1 MKNTFQYYSE
11 NNEALNFKSAL
22 CNEAVKKKLLEQI
35 ENPKTQYAKAPF
47 REDLLDSCVKLKN
60 RFLNIQ
66 HFVHVGIGGSS
77 LGPEMLI
84 KALKNNSLQFHFINN
99 IDPDD
104 FQNHLDNIQFDS
116 ALFYFVSK
124 SGGTAETLAALALIL
139 NYYEM
144 RGKTLEQIYSKF
156 VFATDPVKSELL
168 ELAKNK
174 NIPTLEIPSDVGGR
188 FSALTPVGFFP
199 ALFAGIDVRELLIGA
214 KSAVELVE
222 NLESDLYKAAHLL
235 FTLKEQEQRSLTVM
249 MPYSSKLREFSAWF
263 TQLWAESLGK
273 ARDLKGNIVKTGFTP
288 IPAYGATDQ
297 HSQMQLFME
306 GPEDKVLLMI
316 EVENFNRDFS
326 LKNSFPS
333 TSFARLN
340 GHRLSEL
347 MKAEFLGTLDALKEI
362 NRPFVHI
369 KIEALE
375 AKSLGFLIM
384 YFELLTGLV
393 GIHLNV
399 DPFDQPGV
407 ELGKVKSNQWL
418 NKLK

>member
-1 MKNTFQYYSE
+1 MKNSFQYFST
-11 NNEALNFKSAL
+11 NKDALNFKSAL
-22 CNEAVKKKLLEQI
+22 CTSDVKKKLIEQI

-47 REDLLDSCVKLKN
+47 RAELLESCIQLKN
-60 RFLNIQ
+60 KFLNIN
-66 HFVHVGIGGSS
+66 HFVHIGIGGSS

-84 KALKNNSLQFHFINN
+84 KALKNNSLKFHFINN

-104 FQNHLDNIQFDS
+104 MQEHLDNISFDS

-124 SGGTAETLAALALIL
+124 SGGTAETLAALALII

-144 RGKTLEQIYSKF
+144 RGKNLEQIFSKF

-168 ELAKNK
+168 ELAKIK
-174 NIPTLEIPSDVGGR
+174 NIPTLEIPTNVGGR

-199 ALFAGIDVRELLIGA
+199 ALFAGINVRELLDGA
-214 KSAVELVE
+214 ILANELV
-222 NLESDLYKAAHLL
+222 NDVNSDLYKAAHYLI
-235 FTLKEQEQRSLTVM
+235 TLREKENRSITVM

-273 ARDLKGNIVKTGFTP
+273 CLDKSGHTIKTGFTP

-316 EVENFNRDFS
+316 EVENFARDFS
-326 LKNSFPS
+326 LKNSFQ
-333 TSFARLN
+333 TSSFNRLN

-347 MKAEFLGTLDALKEI
+347 IKAEFLGTLDALKEI
-362 NRPFVHI
+362 NRPFIHI
-369 KIEALE
+369 SIEALD
-375 AKSLGFLIM
+375 AKNLGFLIL

-393 GIHLNV
+393 GNHLNV

>member
-1 MKNTFQYYSE
+1 MKNTFQYFSC
-11 NNEALNFKSAL
+11 NADALNFKSSF
-22 CNEAVKKKLLEQI
+22 CNDEVKKKLFEQI

-47 REDLLDSCVKLKN
+47 RDDLLNSCVKLKN
-60 RFLNIQ
+60 KFLNIS
-66 HFVHVGIGGSS
+66 HFVHIGIGGSS

-84 KALKNNSLQFHFINN
+84 KALKNNSLQFHFVNN

-104 FQNHLDNIQFDS
+104 MQDHLDHIQFDS

-124 SGGTAETLAALALIL
+124 SGGTAETLAALTLII

-144 RGKTLEQIYSKF
+144 RGKNLDQIFSKF

-168 ELAKNK
+168 ELSKEK
-174 NIPTLEIPSDVGGR
+174 NIPILEIPTDVGGR

-199 ALFAGIDVRELLIGA
+199 ALFAGINVREVLEGA
-214 KSAVELVE
+214 TAATELVKDTS
-222 NLESDLYKAAHLL
+222 SDLYKAAHYL
-235 FTLKEQEQRSLTVM
+235 FTLKEKENRSLTVM

-273 ARDLKGNIVKTGFTP
+273 ALDKNGNLVNTGFTP

-306 GPEDKVLLMI
+306 GPEDKVLIMI
-316 EVENFNRDFS
+316 EVENFSRDFS
-326 LKNSFPS
+326 LKNSFPT
-333 TSFARLN
+333 TSFGRLN

-347 MKAEFLGTLDALKEI
+347 IKAEFLGTLDALKEI

-375 AKSLGFLIM
+375 PKSLGFLIM

>member
-1 MKNTFQYYSE
+1 MNNVFQYFSAHS
-11 NNEALNFKSAL
+11 EALNFKSSL
-22 CNEAVKKKLLEQI
+22 CSGEVKKNLLNQI
-35 ENPKTQYAKAPF
+35 ENPKTQYANAPF
-47 REDLLDSCVKLKN
+47 RKDLLDECVKLKN
-60 RFLNIQ
+60 KFQNIQ

-84 KALKNNSLQFHFINN
+84 KALKNNSLQFHFVNN

-104 FQNHLDNIQFDS
+104 MQDHLERIQFDS

-124 SGGTAETLAALALIL
+124 SGGTAETLAALTLII

-144 RGKTLEQIYSKF
+144 RGKNLDAIFSRF

-168 ELAKNK
+168 ELAKTK

-199 ALFAGIDVRELLIGA
+199 ALFAGINVRELLDGA
-214 KSAVELVE
+214 KAATELVDDE
-222 NLESDLYKAAHLL
+222 QSDLYKAAHFLY
-235 FTLKEQEQRSLTVM
+235 TLKEKENRSLTVF

-273 ARDLKGNIVKTGFTP
+273 ELDRAGNKVKTGFTP

-297 HSQMQLFME
+297 HSQMQLFMD
-306 GPEDKVLLMI
+306 GPEDKVLIMI
-316 EVENFNRDFS
+316 EVEHFSRDFS
-326 LKNSFPS
+326 LKNSFTT
-333 TSFARLN
+333 TSFERLAP
-340 GHRLSEL
+340 HRLSEL
-347 MKAEFLGTLDALKEI
+347 MRAEFLGTLDALKEKK
-362 NRPFVHI
+362 RPFMHL